1 MILFSLYIY
10 ILRFPNLS
18 LLSTSISSSRI
29 NFCFLDLSNY
39 ISNVTCKI
47 ELSNLTWKNEL
58 ISSNQFYLQS
68 TPSQLMATSSLHLN
82 KPNPWRH
89 LLLHS
94 FIESM
99 TKKPLVLNIF
109 RIEPVLN
116 PLTTL
121 ILNHNMMI
129 FYFCIF
135 DSYLNDIHSILASSN
150 IFSVYQPA

>member
-1 MILFSLYIY
+1 MNEHSQFITIYLYASGLNSPLLVISSNLMILFALYIY

-68 TPSQLMATSSLHLN
+68 TPSQLMATLSLQLLRQ
-82 KPNPWRH
+82 KPWSHTCFYNP
-89 LLLHS
+89 LKSCLVYFFLTPPHS
-94 FIESM
+94 FNPVIM
-99 TKKPLVLNIF
+99 FKK
-109 RIEPVLN
+109 
-116 PLTTL
+116 
-121 ILNHNMMI
+121 
-129 FYFCIF
+129 Y
-135 DSYLNDIHSILASSN
+135 S
-150 IFSVYQPA
+150 